1 MMELSEGIVGL
12 LGVAGLFSLIIVW
25 CWLEG
30 KREVRRQRKCDKQQ
44 AVYDKWM
51 REQLK
56 KR

>member
-1 MMELSEGIVGL
+1 MELSEGLMGL
-12 LGVAGLFSLIIVW
+12 LGVVGLFSLITVW
-25 CWLEG
+25 CWIEGKLEG
-30 KREVRRQRKCDKQQ
+30 RRQRKCDEQQ

>member
-51 REQLK
+51 RERVKGQ
-56 KR
+56 